1 VIGRPIFTG
10 FDSFFEASIFGII
23 FGWPKRHDNGVCG
36 THIDSQVFDLNRA
49 YADSS
54 VIRRR
59 GFLPC
64 GDGQKN
70 DLRPVRLVGHGLVR
84 PSRASNARSSQQSDA
99 HLPALRDTAHLL
111 PPVRRGERLDFLA
124 DNPFYTK
131 RFAYYVGRRC
141 RDSAIKEIAEELLL
155 DWDTVKELDRQYMQA
170 QLARAGTP
178 GPKVIGI
185 DEISIRKGHTYRIV
199 VSDLLRQRQT

>member
-1 VIGRPIFTG
+1 MGRPIFTG

-36 THIDSQVFDLNRA
+36 THIDSQVFDLSRA

-70 DLRPVRLVGHGLVR
+70 DLRPVRLVVHGLVR
-84 PSRASNARSSQQSDA
+84 SSRASNARSSQRPDA

-111 PPVRRGERLDFLA
+111 PPVRRGE
-124 DNPFYTK
+124 
-131 RFAYYVGRRC
+131 
-141 RDSAIKEIAEELLL
+141 
-155 DWDTVKELDRQYMQA
+155 
-170 QLARAGTP
+170 ARAPRFP
-178 GPKVIGI
+178 GGQPVLHQAIC
-185 DEISIRKGHTYRIV
+185 
-199 VSDLLRQRQT
+199 LLRRSALPRQRDQGDRRGVAAGLGHSQGAGQAVHAGATRPRRHTGTEGDRHR